1 MSVVAAR
8 LRVMEDLTQR
18 FRQAADLVRELARE
32 VQETVGW
39 SASVGEAKDLT
50 DAVNALRGA
59 GEAAYLRAV
68 RIQDERERA
77 TCPPGRGKY
86 STADCLVFRYR
97 LDRGQALRDV
107 AAARV
112 NIQAI
117 RRW

>member
-1 MSVVAAR
+1 
-8 LRVMEDLTQR
+8 MEDLTQR
-18 FRQAADLVRELARE
+18 FRQAADLVRDLARE

-50 DAVNALRGA
+50 DAVQALRGA

-77 TCPPGRGKY
+77 SCPPGRGTY
-86 STADCLVFRYR
+86 STGDCLVFRYR